1 MSYPRCYPGT
11 EKKTLG
17 SNKESLNQVWTFINN
32 NILISVH

>member
-11 EKKTLG
+11 EKKLG

-32 NILISVH
+32 ILLSVH